1 MKKLTIDMKSFIILA
16 CIIFTS
22 INTYFA
28 QSNDCSAAT
37 IIPVTA
43 TCSAP
48 LSGSTLVGFTQSFSG
63 CTGNADDDGWYSF
76 TATATSHRI
85 FVTPGASY
93 DIVVEVFSGA
103 CNALVSL
110 TCADNAIGLE
120 TVTLNAL
127 TIGNVYTF
135 RVYEYSTGGA
145 SFTVCV
151 TNLPAAPSNN
161 LCTSAITLPVNTI
174 CTYTNGT
181 TDGATLSMAS
191 CAGTADDDVWYTFTA
206 TNALQRIKVHPT
218 NGMDPVVQVLTGT
231 TCTALNNVLCTD
243 ATLIGQDEEFDMIGL
258 TPGTVYYIR
267 VYDYYASVAGNFQ
280 ICITGAATAAPT
292 NDNPCAAIVLPPVTA
307 NCNYQTFS
315 NVAATASIAAGIP
328 APTACLNWD
337 AATSTYLAPTIG
349 GFSATS
355 KDVWFKIVIPSSGNI
370 YVTAKPNAGGV
381 TDGVMALYNVSGSC
395 PSPTFTQVAC
405 SDDHNYPGGANDALP
420 LLSLTGQTPGSSV
433 YLRYWGYGSG
443 AGTFGLCVTTAT
455 NDACVNALE
464 ICDLNGFSASTSAAF
479 TADRPGNMFANNET
493 STGVNLA
500 NGTNSGGVF
509 GSAGSWGTGSPAFDV
524 NIENN
529 SWIKFIASSTS
540 AVLNVAVGNCF
551 VGNYPSG
558 GIQMQI
564 FSGNNCG
571 SFVPVSNFQEGST
584 NFTITANSLVTGN
597 TYYLMI
603 DGYASD
609 ICNYTITALSGVQ
622 FPNIPTPAP
631 ICLGASATLTAPT
644 GVGTVTYDWQ
654 HNGATTQSISVTPP
668 TTSTYLC
675 EVTGI
680 CGKKQMLSV
689 TVVVKPNP
697 VLNITQGASANVCAG
712 SSVSLTATGATT
724 YSWSGGAGTSP
735 TTSVSPVS
743 TTNYTVTGT
752 TNGCTGTDVIAVTVN
767 PLPTLITA
775 PTATPSN
782 CGGATGALTAVSI
795 SGTNPIIYTWTNASG
810 TNVGSG
816 QNVSNLP
823 AGAYFLN
830 VADANTCINNFGPFN
845 VVNPGAAVAPIITA
859 ADLINCIG
867 ASTTMSASNV
877 DPTATYTWSG
887 PMGFTSSQAGI
898 NINNISVMNAGN
910 YCVYSTV
917 AGCTGPSTCANLVVV
932 TPPNVGTST
941 ANNDTSIC
949 ISSSFTLNAYGA
961 VSYSWTGPN
970 GFALNGATGTYTA
983 LSTTQSGLYTVTGTD
998 SEGCTNTADINI
1010 IVLNLPNVA
1019 ASASAATYCLGSN
1032 ANLNA
1037 SGANAYAWTGPNGF
1051 TSVLQNPVVSNMSSL
1066 EIGTYS
1072 VIATDLEGCINS
1084 ATTQLNVDTD
1094 IAAVATTSDSIVCPD
1109 EPFTLSATGGISYQW
1124 NGPDNFISTNPTITV
1139 NQVTTAQ
1146 TGWYYVTIIDSI
1158 GCFASDSTYVLVSQS
1173 GKCFVIP
1180 TLLTPNGDN
1189 HNDNWYIPGL
1199 ENYPN
1204 ASVQIFNRWGS
1215 KVFEA
1220 DKYSNDWDGRVNRG
1234 FRTDI
1239 KNGKVPAA
1247 TYYFILNLNE
1257 NNSKPYKGY
1266 IELQY

>member
-1 MKKLTIDMKSFIILA
+1 MKVFILH
-16 CIIFTS
+16 IFFALLF
-22 INTYFA
+22 INSVFS
-28 QSNDCSAAT
+28 QGNDCTTASS
-37 IIPVTA
+37 ISITA

-48 LSGSTLVGFTQSFSG
+48 VTGNTLIGFTETFVG

-76 TATATSHRI
+76 IATATSHRI
-85 FVTPGASY
+85 IATPGASY
-93 DIVVEVFSGA
+93 DIVIEVFSGA
-103 CNALVSL
+103 CNALTSL
-110 TCADNAIGLE
+110 TCTDNAIGAE
-120 TVTLNAL
+120 TVTLNGL

-145 SFTVCV
+145 TFTVCV
-151 TNLPAAPSNN
+151 TNLPPAPVNN
-161 LCTSAITLPVNTI
+161 PCTSAITLPVNTA

-181 TDGATLSMAS
+181 TDGATLSLAS
-191 CAGTADDDVWYTFTA
+191 CAGNADDDVWYTFTA
-206 TNALQRIKVHPT
+206 TNALQHIKVHPT
-218 NGMDPVVQVLTGT
+218 NGMDPVVQVMTGSTCFVLT
-231 TCTALNNVLCTD
+231 NVVCSD
-243 ATLIGQDEEFDMIGL
+243 ATLIGQDEDFDILGL
-258 TPGTVYYIR
+258 TPGTVYYVR
-267 VYDYYASVAGNFQ
+267 VYDYYAAVAGNFQ

-292 NDNPCAAIVLPPVTA
+292 NDNPCSAIVLPPVTSS
-307 NCNYQTFS
+307 CNYQTFS
-315 NVAATASIAAGIP
+315 NLAATASLGVGIP
-328 APTACLNWD
+328 TPSACVNWD
-337 AATSTYLAPTIG
+337 AATSTYVAPTIG
-349 GFSATS
+349 GFSASS

-370 YVTAKPNAGGV
+370 YVTSKPNAGGV

-395 PSPTFTQVAC
+395 PSPTFTQIAC

-420 LLSLTGQTPGSSV
+420 LISLTGQTPGSTV
-433 YLRYWGYGSG
+433 YLRYWGYGTG

-493 STGVNLA
+493 SAGVNLP

-540 AVLNVAVGNCF
+540 AVLNVAIGNCF

-571 SFVPVSNFQEGST
+571 SFVPVSNFQEGSS
-584 NFTITANSLVTGN
+584 NFSITANSLIIGN

-689 TVVVKPNP
+689 TVTVKPNP
-697 VLNITQGASANVCAG
+697 IVNITQGTNTNVCNG
-712 SSVSLTATGATT
+712 SSINLTATGATT
-724 YSWSGGAGTSP
+724 YSWSGGAGTNA
-735 TTSVSPVS
+735 TTSVSPSS

-752 TNGCTGTDVIAVTVN
+752 TNGCTGTDLISVNVN
-767 PLPTLITA
+767 PLPTLLTA
-775 PTATPSN
+775 PNSIPSN
-782 CGGATGALTAVSI
+782 CGGTTGSLSAVSI
-795 SGTNPIIYTWTNASG
+795 SGLNPIGYSWTNASG
-810 TNVGSG
+810 TNVGNT
-816 QNVSNLP
+816 QNAINLP

-830 VADANTCINNFGPFN
+830 AVDANSCINNFGPFN
-845 VVNPGAAVAPIITA
+845 VVNPGAASAPIITA
-859 ADLINCIG
+859 ADLTNCIG
-867 ASTTMSASNV
+867 ASTSMSASNV

-887 PMGFTSSQAGI
+887 PMGFTSTQAGI
-898 NINNISVMNAGN
+898 NINNISVMNGGN

-917 AGCTGPSTCANLVVV
+917 AGCTGPSTCVNLVVV

-941 ANNDTSIC
+941 ENGDTTIC
-949 ISSSFTLNAYGA
+949 INSSFTLNASGA
-961 VSYSWTGPN
+961 TSYTWSGPN
-970 GFALNGATGTYTA
+970 GFTQITASGTYTA
-983 LSTTQSGLYTVTGTD
+983 LSTTQSGLYIVIGTD
-998 SEGCTNTADINI
+998 NEGCTNTADLNI
-1010 IVLNLPNVA
+1010 MVLNLPTIT
-1019 ASASAATYCLGSN
+1019 ASSNATTYCLGSN
-1032 ANLNA
+1032 ANLLSN
-1037 SGANAYAWTGPNGF
+1037 GGNTYTWTGPNGF
-1051 TSVLQNPVVSNMSSL
+1051 TSNQQNPTISNMSSI
-1066 EIGTYS
+1066 EIGIYS
-1072 VIATDLEGCINS
+1072 VISTDLEGCINS

-1094 IAAVATTSDSIVCPD
+1094 IMAVAATSDSIVCPD
-1109 EPFTLSATGGISYQW
+1109 EPFTLSATGGSSYQW
-1124 NGPDNFISTNPTITV
+1124 NGPANFISNVPVITID
-1139 NQVTTAQ
+1139 QVGTSQ
-1146 TGWYYVTIIDSI
+1146 TGWYYVTIVDSL
-1158 GCFASDSTYVLVSQS
+1158 GCLDTDSTYVFVSQS
-1173 GKCFVIP
+1173 GKCFEIP
-1180 TLLTPNGDN
+1180 TLVTPNNDT

-1220 DKYSNDWDGRVNRG
+1220 DKYANDWDGRVNRG
-1234 FRTDI
+1234 FRTDV
-1239 KNGKVPAA
+1239 KNGKVPPA
-1247 TYYFILNLNE
+1247 TYYYILQLNDG
-1257 NNSKPYKGY
+1257 NSKAFKGY